1 MNRTCLLLSDK
12 LLKIPKFILF
22 ILYKI
27 ECTSGPDNVSDRKL
41 IDLLKS
47 LGPIDRKFH
56 GHGENDGYVV
66 CVFLCNKK
74 SKENYM
80 STVSINYV
88 RFKQ

>member
-1 MNRTCLLLSDK
+1 MKVRSAFMTFFNITMIVLS
-12 LLKIPKFILF
+12 
-22 ILYKI
+22 
-27 ECTSGPDNVSDRKL
+27 
-41 IDLLKS
+41 KS

-88 RFKQ
+88 RFKE